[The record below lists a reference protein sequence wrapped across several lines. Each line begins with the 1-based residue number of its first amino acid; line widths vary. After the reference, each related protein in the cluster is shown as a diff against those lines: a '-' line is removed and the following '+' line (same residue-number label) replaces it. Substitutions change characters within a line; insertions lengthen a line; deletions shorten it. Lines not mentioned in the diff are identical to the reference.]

1 MLKYSYKIQQNN
13 KLKQIPFKEL
23 YLAQDLSYIT
33 GVTEYDDSEV
43 LSDIV
48 ILENSYE
55 KVEVKVE
62 WIEAIRQG
70 IASIT
75 IPYNILNY
83 NENGINF
90 SYIVYNDN

>member
-43 LSDIV
+43 LSDTV
-48 ILENSYE
+48 ILENS
-55 KVEVKVE
+55 
-62 WIEAIRQG
+62 
-70 IASIT
+70 
-75 IPYNILNY
+75 
-83 NENGINF
+83 
-90 SYIVYNDN
+90 